1 MKTLLKAALAAV
13 LIVPAFAGDALVYR
27 CDNMCPLAQTANTHR
42 AYGLEARTMSKVARA
57 DVAAVVESNLL
68 KV

>member
-1 MKTLLKAALAAV
+1 MKTLLKAACLAA

-27 CDNMCPLAQTANTHR
+27 CDNMCPLAQTANSHR
-42 AYGLEARTMSKVARA
+42 AYGLEARAMSKVARA
-57 DVAAVVESNLL
+57 DVAAAVEANLL